1 MIVSLWITIGLIIA
15 AALVSSLGAYFSII
29 GIGAL
34 FSGALVAVCL
44 MAGSLEFAKFVLAA
58 YLHQT
63 WKNINLAFRIYMT
76 FAVITLSAIT
86 SIGVFGFLSDAYQS
100 ASTVLEGESI
110 KLENVKKQQE
120 MITAEIERLNY
131 SVEEIPEERMSKRL
145 AARQAIE
152 PRILELNKKY
162 ADNENV
168 IVASNLQILEVKKK
182 VGPLIYISR
191 NFNVPIDKV
200 VQYLILVFVSVFDPL
215 AICLVI
221 ASTYSL
227 ETRKNKH
234 LVQHMQQMQEEALAA
249 EMAAA
254 RQASAHKLAEAAAAA
269 EKTTVASEAVAQAA
283 VQQAEVVAQAA
294 VQQAVDVVQAEA
306 PQSVVETVKAEE
318 AAPVVATE
326 NQVAEDDVIVQMNFK
341 DEVVADNA
349 TTENS
354 KVV

>member
-1 MIVSLWITIGLIIA
+1 MISLWITIGLVISA
-15 AALVSSLGAYFSII
+15 VLVSSLGAYFSII

-63 WKNINLAFRIYMT
+63 WKNLNFVFKIYMT

-100 ASTVLEGESI
+100 ASTVLEGETI

-162 ADNENV
+162 ADNEKTV
-168 IVASNLQILEVKKK
+168 TDSQLQILEVKKK

-200 VQYLILVFVSVFDPL
+200 VQYLILIFVSVFDPL

-221 ASTYSL
+221 ASTYSI
-227 ETRKNKH
+227 ESRKNKH
-234 LVQHMQQMQEEALAA
+234 LVQHMEQMQEAELEAKL
-249 EMAAA
+249 AAA
-254 RQASAHKLAEAAAAA
+254 RQAAAQQMSATATEVAQMTA
-269 EKTTVASEAVAQAA
+269 TVEAVAQAN
-283 VQQAEVVAQAA
+283 
-294 VQQAVDVVQAEA
+294 VQQAVNEVVTEQKEVAAAEA
-306 PQSVVETVKAEE
+306 EHSKAIAAE
-318 AAPVVATE
+318 AVNPDNVAT
-326 NQVAEDDVIVQMNFK
+326 EDDVIVQMNFK
-341 DEVVADNA
+341 DEVA
-349 TTENS
+349 TEPVVKDD

>member
-1 MIVSLWITIGLIIA
+1 MISLWITIGLVISA
-15 AALVSSLGAYFSII
+15 VLVSSLGAYFSII

-63 WKNINLAFRIYMT
+63 WKNLNFVFKIYMT

-100 ASTVLEGESI
+100 ASTVLEGETI

-162 ADNENV
+162 ADNEK
-168 IVASNLQILEVKKK
+168 IVTDSQLQILEVKKK

-200 VQYLILVFVSVFDPL
+200 VQYLILIFVSVFDPL

-221 ASTYSL
+221 ASTYSI
-227 ETRKNKH
+227 ESRKNKH
-234 LVQHMQQMQEEALAA
+234 LVQHMEQMQEAELEAKL
-249 EMAAA
+249 AAA
-254 RQASAHKLAEAAAAA
+254 RQAAAQQMSATATEVAQMTATVEAAA
-269 EKTTVASEAVAQAA
+269 QAN
-283 VQQAEVVAQAA
+283 
-294 VQQAVDVVQAEA
+294 VQQAVNEVVTEQKEVAAAEA
-306 PQSVVETVKAEE
+306 EHSK
-318 AAPVVATE
+318 VVAAEAVNPE
-326 NQVAEDDVIVQMNFK
+326 NVATEDDVIVQMNFK
-341 DEVVADNA
+341 DEVA
-349 TTENS
+349 TES
-354 KVV
+354 VVKDDKVV